1 MRSTQGQIKNKK
13 SVKIEFFREMWCE
26 RDGGVVIS
34 SVNIQHV
41 FLLLLKI
48 IAASVYDWPIP

>member
-48 IAASVYDWPIP
+48 IAASVYD